1 MHTKNSTFYFETEM
15 LVGLKP
21 LRSCLL
27 MIYIFKN
34 TKQHPK
40 TLQYPSG
47 GIKWILCEWIWK
59 ACVKTTSC
67 DLRWT
72 LNYNCNHTVSLISLK
87 AKFIQQISWLC
98 WCRNIYTHFSSF
110 VLSKGNF
117 YKQVLQMTI
126 KWQKFTAE

>member
-1 MHTKNSTFYFETEM
+1 MFVNDLH
-15 LVGLKP
+15 L
-21 LRSCLL
+21 
-27 MIYIFKN
+27 N

-87 AKFIQQISWLC
+87 AKFIQQIIFMIVLVSEFL
-98 WCRNIYTHFSSF
+98 YVHFSFF
-110 VLSKGNF
+110 VLSNGNF
-117 YKQVLQMTI
+117 YKKIQSCINI
-126 KWQKFTAE
+126 KKIVNKYTKNSDTPILSVWKMRIIDSFC